1 MQLNW
6 TELLKSTMV
15 MFAVIDIVG
24 SIPFLLDIKKKA
36 GDIHAEKAS
45 LVALGIMLAFLFLG
59 EGVINFLGIDVNS
72 FAVAGSIVMF
82 FMALEMILGIT
93 LFKQNAESMKTATIV
108 PVAFPLIAGAGSM
121 TSIISLR
128 AEFAAVNIAIAIL
141 VNMALVYLV
150 LRLTG
155 RIERALGEGG
165 IAVLQKVF
173 GIILLAIAVVAI
185 FGANLRNAMIAVGVV
200 TVPVFCRI
208 TRASVLT
215 VREREYVTAARA
227 QGASHTRLLFLYIL
241 PNCVEPLL
249 VQASLSMGTS
259 VLDAAGLSFL
269 GLGAKPPTPEWGTML
284 GDAFL
289 YYQRAPWC
297 VAAPGAMIFLMVL
310 AFNLFGDSLQDAFD
324 PRSGK

>member
-24 SIPFLLDIKKKA
+24 SIPFPLDIKKKA

-93 LFKQNAESMKTATIV
+93 LFKQSAQSMKTATIV

-128 AEFAAVNIAIAIL
+128 AEFAAINIAIAIL
-141 VNMALVYLV
+141 VNMALVYVV

-173 GIILLAIAVVAI
+173 GIILLAIAVKL
-185 FGANLRNAMIAVGVV
+185 FSAN
-200 TVPVFCRI
+200 
-208 TRASVLT
+208 
-215 VREREYVTAARA
+215 AA
-227 QGASHTRLLFLYIL
+227 QLF
-241 PNCVEPLL
+241 
-249 VQASLSMGTS
+249 QANG
-259 VLDAAGLSFL
+259 
-269 GLGAKPPTPEWGTML
+269 
-284 GDAFL
+284 
-289 YYQRAPWC
+289 
-297 VAAPGAMIFLMVL
+297 
-310 AFNLFGDSLQDAFD
+310 
-324 PRSGK
+324 

>member
-45 LVALGIMLAFLFLG
+45 LVAMGIMLAFLFLG

-93 LFKQNAESMKTATIV
+93 LFKQSAESMKTATIV

-128 AEFAAVNIAIAIL
+128 AEFAPINIAIAIL
-141 VNMALVYLV
+141 VNMALVYVV

-173 GIILLAIAVVAI
+173 GIILLAIAVKL
-185 FGANLRNAMIAVGVV
+185 FSAN
-200 TVPVFCRI
+200 
-208 TRASVLT
+208 
-215 VREREYVTAARA
+215 AA
-227 QGASHTRLLFLYIL
+227 QLF
-241 PNCVEPLL
+241 
-249 VQASLSMGTS
+249 QAHG
-259 VLDAAGLSFL
+259 
-269 GLGAKPPTPEWGTML
+269 
-284 GDAFL
+284 
-289 YYQRAPWC
+289 
-297 VAAPGAMIFLMVL
+297 
-310 AFNLFGDSLQDAFD
+310 
-324 PRSGK
+324 

>member
-24 SIPFLLDIKKKA
+24 SIPFLLDIKRKA

-93 LFKQNAESMKTATIV
+93 LFKQSAESMKTATIV

-128 AEFAAVNIAIAIL
+128 AEFAAINIAIAIL

-173 GIILLAIAVVAI
+173 GIILLAIAVKL
-185 FGANLRNAMIAVGVV
+185 FSAN
-200 TVPVFCRI
+200 
-208 TRASVLT
+208 
-215 VREREYVTAARA
+215 AA
-227 QGASHTRLLFLYIL
+227 QLFH
-241 PNCVEPLL
+241 
-249 VQASLSMGTS
+249 AHG
-259 VLDAAGLSFL
+259 
-269 GLGAKPPTPEWGTML
+269 
-284 GDAFL
+284 
-289 YYQRAPWC
+289 
-297 VAAPGAMIFLMVL
+297 
-310 AFNLFGDSLQDAFD
+310 
-324 PRSGK
+324 